1 MIEDLRIG
9 AAVTDAS
16 GARLG
21 ALTRVILDGTTDT
34 VVGLV
39 VDPGLVRSGN
49 LLAPG
54 GWERPRE
61 RVLPTQLVAEVTED
75 GVRLSCDE
83 AAFAQLPLFEH
94 EQYTSVN
101 PADLGTPERWSR
113 FQVGDLINYAAA
125 EFGLGGAP
133 YLPPAEITRSEPP
146 TAGAIAEGTAVWRV
160 APHERIGEVERVL
173 ADAATQRVSSLVI
186 RRGGLPHRR
195 VLLPAAAIS
204 SVEDGVVHIHL
215 SDAELDALAPYVP
228 DR

>member
-1 MIEDLRIG
+1 MIEDLAIG
-9 AAVTDAS
+9 ADVKDAS

-21 ALTRVILDGTTDT
+21 TLTRVILDGTTDT

-49 LLAPG
+49 LLAAG

-61 RVLPTQLVAEVTED
+61 RVVPTQLVAEVTED
-75 GVRLSCDE
+75 SVRLNCDE
-83 AAFAQLPLFEH
+83 AALEQLPLFEH
-94 EQYTSVN
+94 EQYTTVN

-146 TAGAIAEGTAVWRV
+146 TAGAIDEGTPVWRV
-160 APHERIGEVERVL
+160 EPHERMGEVERVL
-173 ADAATQRVSSLVI
+173 IDAETQRVSNLVI
-186 RRGGLPHRR
+186 RRGGLPHRH
-195 VLLPAAAIS
+195 VLLPADAIA
-204 SVEDGVVHIHL
+204 SVEDGVVHIRL
-215 SDAELDALAPYVP
+215 SDAELDALAPYAP
-228 DR
+228 ER